1 MDTLWENSEGGF
13 MAGNL
18 KNDEIRNQRIIEI
31 ALYVKETGAST
42 RQTAEYFTKHKYPI
56 SNATVHDYLKN
67 RLPQLNPILAKEI
80 ASILNTNTPKTIE
93 QVEVRRR
100 IYSAV
105 NLLLKDY
112 TIKEIAEELHSTV
125 DIIYDDLTVR
135 LPRIEASPEI
145 LEQVKKS
152 MPFIENDISQDVK
165 DVLSKH
171 KMGNLMNQEGNGPY
185 FGSNYFKENQVERNE
200 DGTFKSFPRKK

>member
-1 MDTLWENSEGGF
+1 M
-13 MAGNL
+13 NL
-18 KNDEIRNQRIIEI
+18 GLTSWKETC
-31 ALYVKETGAST
+31 KETGERT
-42 RQTAEYFTKHKYPI
+42 C
-56 SNATVHDYLKN
+56 
-67 RLPQLNPILAKEI
+67 QLLENNQ
-80 ASILNTNTPKTIE
+80 SIYCQWNQSL
-93 QVEVRRR
+93 R

-105 NLLLKDY
+105 SLLFKDY
-112 TIKEIAEELHSTV
+112 TIEEIAKELHSTV

-171 KMGNLMNQEGNGPY
+171 KMGNLINQEGNGPY
-185 FGSNYFKENQVERNE
+185 FDSNYFKENQVERNE